1 MKKIWNLYKKYEEI
15 INYLIVGGLTTVVAI
30 GSKLLLLFT
39 ILDQTNVLELQI
51 AEIISWFL
59 AVTFAYVTNRIFVFK
74 SKTNGSKCAR
84 EILNFFEGRILTQI
98 IQMFI
103 MWFFVTLL
111 KLDSNVWVLVF
122 TLVCQ
127 VMQIVLNYVI
137 SKLLVFKK
145 ESKK

>member
-39 ILDQTNVLELQI
+39 ILDQTNGLELQI

>member
-15 INYLIVGGLTTVVAI
+15 INYLVMGGLTTIVAI
-30 GSKLLLLFT
+30 GSKLLLLAT
-39 ILDQTNVLELQI
+39 ILDQTNGLELQI

-74 SKTNGSKCAR
+74 SKTSGSKCAR
-84 EILNFFEGRILTQI
+84 EIFNFFKGRIATQL

-111 KLDSNVWVLVF
+111 RLDSNVWVLVF

>member
-39 ILDQTNVLELQI
+39 ILDQTNGLELQI

-111 KLDSNVWVLVF
+111 KLDFNVWVLVF

>member
-15 INYLIVGGLTTVVAI
+15 VNYLVVGGLTTIVAI
-30 GSKLLLLFT
+30 GSKLLLLAT
-39 ILDQTNVLELQI
+39 ILDQTNGLELQI
-51 AEIISWFL
+51 AEVISWFL

-74 SKTNGSKCAR
+74 SKTSGSKCAR
-84 EILNFFEGRILTQI
+84 EIFNFFKGRIATQL

-145 ESKK
+145 

>member
-1 MKKIWNLYKKYEEI
+1 MKKIFSLYKKYEEI
-15 INYLIVGGLTTVVAI
+15 INYLIIGGLTTVVGV

-39 ILDQTNVLELQI
+39 VLDQTNGLQLQI
-51 AEIISWFL
+51 AEIISWIL
-59 AVTFAYVTNRIFVFK
+59 AVLFAYFTNRAFVFK
-74 SKTNGSKCAR
+74 SKVKGKKQAK
-84 EILNFFEGRILTQI
+84 EVFDFVKGRVFTQL

-111 KLDSNVWVLVF
+111 KLDSDAWVVVF

-137 SKLLVFKK
+137 SKFLVFKK
-145 ESKK
+145 S